1 MTMRFRKKKL
11 INTGLQLKLIAV
23 FLFLSCISALFQV
36 ILLNRSVMSLSSLM
50 ETDGDILLAELPGLL
65 FSNMI
70 MTLGVLLPMMLLVGI
85 LVTHRVA
92 GPIYRFEQHLGAIA
106 RGEDPGICRIR
117 KGDELQELCTI
128 LNDAVATLKAN
139 GESKAEAIETTSVVD
154 VSDDDETRQA
164 A

>member
-36 ILLNRSVMSLSSLM
+36 ILLNRSVMSLSGLM

-106 RGEDPGICRIR
+106 RGENPGVCRIR
-117 KGDELQELCTI
+117 EGDELQSLCDKI
-128 LNDAVATLKAN
+128 NAAVEQLKSEQNEDEASEDQE
-139 GESKAEAIETTSVVD
+139 ESYST
-154 VSDDDETRQA
+154 A

>member
-1 MTMRFRKKKL
+1 MNFKFRKKKL
-11 INTGLQLKLIAV
+11 INTGLQLKMIAV

-36 ILLNRSVMSLSSLM
+36 VLLNRSIMSLSSLM
-50 ETDGDILLAELPGLL
+50 ETDGDILLGELPSLL
-65 FSNMI
+65 FSNMV

-106 RGEDPGICRIR
+106 RGENPGICRIR
-117 KGDELQELCTI
+117 EGDELQSLCDTI
-128 LNDAVATLKAN
+128 NAAVDTLRED
-139 GESKAEAIETTSVVD
+139 GESESKEEHS
-154 VSDDDETRQA
+154 SGEDEHFSTA